1 MSKIIISYRRS
12 DSDVFAG
19 RVRDRLAARFGEDSV
34 FIDIDSIPLG
44 TDFRVHIQ
52 EALAKADAVL
62 VVVGPR
68 WLGAGKGAKSRI
80 MDSTDPVRIEVE
92 AALSKGI
99 PTVPILVGNTV
110 MPKIEQLPES
120 LKNFSFINAA
130 TVDTGRDFHRDLD
143 RVIATLNRILGLPS
157 DTEDRAVVS
166 SNAVAGPRATREHS
180 LRAATDRSR
189 YSSKVVAATI
199 GGALVLFVVLFGA
212 AWWFWVAKARN
223 LAAVNVAPQLAGLP
237 NVNEQH
243 GSENATANSNSQRAA
258 RNPADEL
265 PGTYQIRGVNP
276 NGSTYGGQVIITA
289 DGDVYNFRWR
299 ISSGDT
305 YLGSGRLL
313 GRIISVDWGQKYPV
327 IYRVDDNGTLR
338 GTWANGTASEDLVPI
353 R

>member
-1 MSKIIISYRRS
+1 MSKIVISYRRS

-19 RVRDRLAARFGEDSV
+19 RIRDRLAACFGEDSV
-34 FIDIDSIPLG
+34 FIDIDSIPFG

-120 LKNFSFINAA
+120 LKNFAFINAA

-143 RVIATLNRILGLPS
+143 RVISTLNRIIELPS
-157 DTEDRAVVS
+157 GAQDRAMS
-166 SNAVAGPRATREHS
+166 SNAAASGHRATRGHA
-180 LRAATDRSR
+180 LRTGTSRSR
-189 YSSKVVAATI
+189 YSSKLPAAIGSLILVAVLS
-199 GGALVLFVVLFGA
+199 GAV
-212 AWWFWVAKARN
+212 WWLWVAKARN
-223 LAAVNVAPQLAGLP
+223 IAAVTVAPQLAGLP
-237 NVNEQH
+237 NANEQH
-243 GSENATANSNSQRAA
+243 SNASSAASSNSQRAA

-265 PGTYQIRGVNP
+265 PGAYQVQGVNP
-276 NGSTYGGQVIITA
+276 NGSTYGGQVTITA
-289 DGDVYNFRWR
+289 DGDVYKFRWR
-299 ISSGDT
+299 ISDGT
-305 YLGSGRLL
+305 IYLGSGKLV
-313 GRIISVDWGQKYPV
+313 GRTISVDWGQKYPV
-327 IYRVDDNGTLR
+327 IYQVGDDGTLK
-338 GTWANGTASEDLVPI
+338 GTWANGTASENLVPV